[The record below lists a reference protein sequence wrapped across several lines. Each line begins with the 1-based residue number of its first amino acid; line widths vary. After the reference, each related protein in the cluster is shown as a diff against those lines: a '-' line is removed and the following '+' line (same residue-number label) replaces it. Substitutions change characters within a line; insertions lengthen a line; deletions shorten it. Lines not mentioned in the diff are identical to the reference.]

1 MAGLIDQR
9 FGLRVLLGILLG
21 ALLGGVLLAALPV
34 GVQPGDTLEL
44 TAADGSRV
52 QAKVDQAPDAGP
64 GMAKVSLSAGGAET
78 IGPLPLL
85 GLPVREAAVS
95 IGSAAGFDVASS
107 RVASRGEVKIRPWPT
122 EILHVVGQLFLRLL
136 RMLVVPL
143 IVVSVLMGIASLGS
157 IKALGR
163 LGMQAAFW
171 MVGTM
176 FVAVAI
182 GLVLVNLIQPG
193 KGLREQWAAE
203 AGASAAPQ
211 QTVGELIL
219 RVVPT
224 NPIEALAN
232 LDVVGILFFTIFV
245 AVAMLHIGRER
256 LTTVYGFFEGLNEVV
271 GTIVA
276 WVMRLAP
283 LGIAALIATTVA
295 TQDPSF
301 LGPILRSL
309 GLFALT
315 VTLALALHFL
325 FQLAILLWVAKVSP
339 VRFLQMMGPALAT
352 AFGTNSSNAT
362 LPVTVRCVEELGVPR
377 RIYGF
382 VLPVGATLNM
392 DGTAL
397 FEAVAVM
404 FFAQAFGA
412 DLGSGGQLLVAFTSV
427 AAAMGAAG
435 IPSAGL
441 VTMVLVLSAVGLPA
455 TKLPLL
461 WAIDRPLDMM
471 RTAVNVSG
479 DALTCCIVQRLNR
492 DLGPERDE
500 DDAG

>member
-1 MAGLIDQR
+1 MLGIALGAGL
-9 FGLRVLLGILLG
+9 GG
-21 ALLGGVLLAALPV
+21 ALLATLPV
-34 GVQPGDTLEL
+34 GVQPGDTIEL
-44 TAADGSRV
+44 TTPAGSKL
-52 QAKVDQAPDAGP
+52 QAKVDVAPDAGP
-64 GMAKVSLSAGGAET
+64 RMASVSLVPESPST
-78 IGPLPLL
+78 FGPLPLL
-85 GLPVREAAVS
+85 GRPVQEAAS
-95 IGSAAGFDVASS
+95 KIAEAAGVTVTSV
-107 RVASRGEVKIRPWPT
+107 RIASRGEVKIRPWPT
-122 EILHVVGQLFLRLL
+122 EVLHVVGQLFLRLL

-143 IVVSVLMGIASLGS
+143 IVVSVLIGIASLGS
-157 IKALGR
+157 IQALGR
-163 LGMQAAFW
+163 LGKQAAAW

-176 FVAVAI
+176 VVAVGI
-182 GLVLVNLIQPG
+182 GLALVNLIQPG
-193 KGLREQWAAE
+193 KGLREQWAME

-211 QTVGELIL
+211 QSVGELIL
-219 RVVPT
+219 RIVPS
-224 NPIEALAN
+224 NPIEALAS
-232 LDVVGILFFTIFV
+232 LDVVGILFFTILV

-256 LTTVYGFFEGLNEVV
+256 LATVYGFFEGLNQVV
-271 GTIVA
+271 ATMVG

-283 LGIAALIATTVA
+283 VGIGALIATTVA
-295 TQDPSF
+295 TQDPAF
-301 LGPILRSL
+301 LGPILKSL

-315 VTLALALHFL
+315 VALSLATHFL
-325 FQLAILLWVAKVSP
+325 FQLAILRWVAKVSP
-339 VRFLQMMGPALAT
+339 VRFVQMMGPALAT

-412 DLGSGGQLLVAFTSV
+412 DLGLGGQVLVAFTSV

-441 VTMVLVLSAVGLPA
+441 VTMILVLSAVGLPA

-471 RTAVNVSG
+471 RTVVNVSG
-479 DALTCCIVQRLNR
+479 DALTCCIVQRLNPNSEV
-492 DLGPERDE
+492 PEGGLLP
-500 DDAG
+500 A

>member
-1 MAGLIDQR
+1 MR
-9 FGLRVLLGILLG
+9 N
-21 ALLGGVLLAALPV
+21 
-34 GVQPGDTLEL
+34 
-44 TAADGSRV
+44 
-52 QAKVDQAPDAGP
+52 
-64 GMAKVSLSAGGAET
+64 
-78 IGPLPLL
+78 
-85 GLPVREAAVS
+85 
-95 IGSAAGFDVASS
+95 
-107 RVASRGEVKIRPWPT
+107 
-122 EILHVVGQLFLRLL
+122 RL
-136 RMLVVPL
+136 MLVVPL
-143 IVVSVLMGIASLGS
+143 VVVNVLIGIASLAS
-157 IKALGR
+157 VKAHGR
-163 LGMQAAFW
+163 LGIQAAVW

-182 GLVLVNLIQPG
+182 GLAMVNLIQPG
-193 KGLREQWAAE
+193 RGLQEHWARE
-203 AGASAAPQ
+203 AGTTAAPQ
-211 QTVGELIL
+211 QTVSELIL

-224 NPIEALAN
+224 NPFEALAN
-232 LDVVGILFFTIFV
+232 LDVVGVLFFTILL
-245 AVAMLHIGRER
+245 AVAMLHLGRER
-256 LTTVYGFFEGLNEVV
+256 LSTVYSFFEGLNDVIGTLV
-271 GTIVA
+271 G

-283 LGIAALIATTVA
+283 VGIAALIAATVA
-295 TQDPSF
+295 TQEPSF

-315 VTLALALHFL
+315 VTLSLAAHFL
-325 FQLAILLWVAKVSP
+325 FQLAILRWVAKQNP
-339 VRFLQMMGPALAT
+339 VRFIQLMGPALAT

-362 LPVTVRCVEELGVPR
+362 LPITVRCVEEMGVPR

-412 DLGSGGQLLVAFTSV
+412 DLGLFGQLLVAFTSV

-441 VTMVLVLSAVGLPA
+441 VTMILVLSAVGLPA

-479 DALTCCIVQRLNR
+479 DALTCCIIQRLNPE
-492 DLGPERDE
+492 LGHANSGMESTTGLTKE
-500 DDAG
+500 V